1 LHRERRALAAARR
14 WAKLVR
20 RLWAL
25 PHGDGSSPTSLKNR
39 SCLAGSRLGDVE
51 AGDRRAIDG
60 AGGAAGAAPSLALS
74 AALTT
79 SCGLAL
85 GEPVLLLARRAGQ
98 EADGHHGGDRSDQAA
113 EQRTVFIALPRRLH
127 ARGCSERHRVTQARG
142 AIHALTSCVR
152 PGTSLTE

>member
-1 LHRERRALAAARR
+1 LQLPSL
-14 WAKLVR
+14 AKLVR

-39 SCLAGSRLGDVE
+39 SCLGRLELGHVE

-60 AGGAAGAAPSLALS
+60 DGGAAGAAVL
-74 AALTT
+74 
-79 SCGLAL
+79 GLVGGVDDVLRVGL
-85 GEPVLLLARRAGQ
+85 GRARLLLARRAGQ

-127 ARGCSERHRVTQARG
+127 ARGCSERPREAQARG
-142 AIHALTSCVR
+142 AIHGLTSCVR